1 MGRDYERKFRTGL
14 SSMAMSRRR
23 GWSLEDRISDQ
34 LKIDPVTDC
43 WEWQGCCNNIGY
55 GFIRD
60 GKRMR
65 TVHRVSYELHNQT
78 IVPDDICV
86 YHTCSNYT
94 CCNPQHLVTGLR
106 KDVTQHMYNKG
117 NQNAYG
123 GNPLRTCIHCNATM
137 GKNMLSRW
145 HNNNCKHKPTS
156 INTLHSGNAYTP
168 I

>member
-1 MGRDYERKFRTGL
+1 
-14 SSMAMSRRR
+14 MAIIRRR

-43 WEWQGCCNNIGY
+43 WEWQGCTNNIGY

-65 TVHRVSYELHNQT
+65 TVHRTSYELHYQT
-78 IVPDDICV
+78 VVPDDICV

-94 CCNPQHLVTGLR
+94 CCNPKHLVTGLR
-106 KDVTQHMYNKG
+106 KDITTHMYNQG
-117 NQNAYG
+117 HANAYG
-123 GNPLRTCIHCNATM
+123 GNPQGTCPHCNMTM
-137 GKNMLSRW
+137 VKNMLHRW
-145 HNNNCKHKPTS
+145 HNNNCKHKPTC
-156 INTLHSGNAYTP
+156 INTLQSGNAYTP